1 MCDKK
6 NSVLFTDTECVVLS
20 PDFKLTDKSHVLLK
34 VPIKDNMYIV
44 DLKNVVPQG
53 GLTCLFVK
61 ATSDESTLWHKRVGH
76 VNFKTI
82 NKLVKRNLVRGLP
95 SKLFEIK
102 QTYVACQK
110 GKQHKASCK
119 TKTVSSNSQ
128 PLQKLHI
135 NLFGPTFVKSLMKKM
150 YCLVVTDDFSRFSW
164 VFFLATKDETSEILK
179 TFITGIEN
187 LIDLKVKVI
196 RRNNGIE
203 FKNTVMNQFCEIKG
217 IKRKFSI
224 VRTPKQNGVAEWKNR
239 TLIEAARTMLV
250 DLKLLTTFWA
260 EAVNTACYVQNG
272 ADEGFFIGY
281 PTNSKAFGVFNS
293 RTRIVEENL
302 HVKFSENTPNIT
314 GTGPNWLFDIDAL
327 TKSINYNLVVAG
339 NQSNG
344 SVGKARVVTVPDKD
358 YLMLPLWTQDPIFP
372 SSSKD
377 SPGAEDN
384 VVDENIVYGC
394 VDDLKIPD
402 LEEICRFSD
411 AGNGDSGADVNN
423 FDTNFQVSPVPT
435 TRIHKD
441 HPLEQV
447 IGDLHSAPQTKRMS
461 KNLEEHG
468 LARLMAQ
475 GHIQEEGIDYD
486 EVFASVT
493 RIEAIR
499 LFLAYASFKDFVVY
513 QMDVKSTFVYEKI

>member
-1 MCDKK
+1 
-6 NSVLFTDTECVVLS
+6 
-20 PDFKLTDKSHVLLK
+20 
-34 VPIKDNMYIV
+34 
-44 DLKNVVPQG
+44 
-53 GLTCLFVK
+53 
-61 ATSDESTLWHKRVGH
+61 
-76 VNFKTI
+76 
-82 NKLVKRNLVRGLP
+82 
-95 SKLFEIK
+95 
-102 QTYVACQK
+102 
-110 GKQHKASCK
+110 
-119 TKTVSSNSQ
+119 
-128 PLQKLHI
+128 
-135 NLFGPTFVKSLMKKM
+135 M

-196 RRNNGIE
+196 RRDNGIE
-203 FKNTVMNQFCEIKG
+203 FKNRVMNQFCEIKG
-217 IKRKFSI
+217 IKREFSV

-260 EAVNTACYVQNG
+260 EAFNTACYVQNG

-281 PTNSKAFGVFNS
+281 PTNSKAFRVFNS

-327 TKSINYNLVVAG
+327 TKSMNYNLVVAR

-358 YLMLPLWTQDPIFP
+358 YIMLPLETQDPLFP
-372 SSSKD
+372 SSFKD
-377 SPGAEDN
+377 SPGAGYKSSREEEKKDAEDLGN
-384 VVDENIVYGC
+384 KDNE
-394 VDDLKIPD
+394 
-402 LEEICRFSD
+402 FSD
-411 AGNGDSGADVNN
+411 AGNGDLGADVNN

-468 LARLMAQ
+468 LQ
-475 GHIQEEGIDYD
+475 VKQKEDGIFISQDKYVNGILNKFGYSDVKTASTPMKTHKTLLKDEKEKMIFRYLIDQPKLGLWYPKDSPFDLVAYTNSDYAG
-486 EVFASVT
+486 ASLDRKSTTGGCQFLGCKLISWQCRKQTVVANST
-493 RIEAIR
+493 IEAEYI
-499 LFLAYASFKDFVVY
+499 
-513 QMDVKSTFVYEKI
+513 